1 MPDLKHVGRLTTNN
15 RKLIVAYKTI
25 PNDPNNAL
33 VVHTESLDAD
43 MHDSL
48 MKLVESAS
56 GQESVELAD
65 AMARTRIP
73 DGRIMLAAF
82 HTTGKLT
89 KVPTN
94 IVEMTPNNKTAVL
107 LSDVNQAIADARGIT
122 IEELSLANG
131 GAATTQT
138 NADQEQP
145 MSTLPSDEPVSS
157 NEQVLDDDQL
167 AASYRSQADAMFK
180 EAKRLREM
188 AEELV
193 PTKKKKATSSA

>member
-94 IVEMTPNNKTAVL
+94 IVELTPNNKTAVL
-107 LSDVNQAIADARGIT
+107 LSDVNQAIADAKGIT
-122 IEELSLANG
+122 IEELSLANT
-131 GAATTQT
+131 TTQQT
-138 NADQEQP
+138 ATQEQP

>member
-1 MPDLKHVGRLTTNN
+1 MPDFKHVGRLTTNN

-94 IVEMTPNNKTAVL
+94 VVEMTPNNKTAVL

-122 IEELSLANG
+122 IEELSLAN
-131 GAATTQT
+131 ATSMTEKT
-138 NADQEQP
+138 ETQEQP
-145 MSTLPSDEPVSS
+145 MSTLPSDEPVATS
-157 NEQVLDDDQL
+157 EQVLDDEQL
-167 AASYRSQADAMFK
+167 ASSYRSQADAMFK
-180 EAKRLREM
+180 EAKKLREM

>member
-94 IVEMTPNNKTAVL
+94 IVELTPNNKTAVL
-107 LSDVNQAIADARGIT
+107 LSDVNQAIADAKGIT
-122 IEELSLANG
+122 VEELSLANT
-131 GAATTQT
+131 TTQQT
-138 NADQEQP
+138 ATQEQP

>member
-1 MPDLKHVGRLTTNN
+1 MPDFKHVGRLTTNN

-122 IEELSLANG
+122 IEELSLAN
-131 GAATTQT
+131 ATSMTEKT
-138 NADQEQP
+138 ETQEQP
-145 MSTLPSDEPVSS
+145 MSTLPSDEPVATS
-157 NEQVLDDDQL
+157 EQVLDDEQL
-167 AASYRSQADAMFK
+167 ASSYRSQADAMFK
-180 EAKRLREM
+180 EAKKLREM

>member
-1 MPDLKHVGRLTTNN
+1 MPDFKHVGRLTTNN
-15 RKLIVAYKTI
+15 SKLIVAYKTI

-122 IEELSLANG
+122 IEELSLAN
-131 GAATTQT
+131 ATSMTEKT
-138 NADQEQP
+138 ETQEQP
-145 MSTLPSDEPVSS
+145 MSTLPSDEPVATS
-157 NEQVLDDDQL
+157 EQVLDDEQL
-167 AASYRSQADAMFK
+167 ASSYRSQADAMFK
-180 EAKRLREM
+180 EAKKLREM